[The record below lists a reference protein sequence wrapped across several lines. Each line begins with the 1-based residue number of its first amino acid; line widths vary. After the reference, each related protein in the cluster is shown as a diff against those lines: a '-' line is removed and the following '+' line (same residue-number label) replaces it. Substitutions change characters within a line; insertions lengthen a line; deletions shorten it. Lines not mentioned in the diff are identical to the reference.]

1 MAFIPGL
8 VAGVIV
14 VLSCYALVNSAQS
27 IPKLQTY
34 EGKAQTAAEWSS
46 TAAARLR
53 DTRKTVA
60 VGFAMVRMFF
70 FLPFLLLF
78 SLFFLFLSLFS
89 FLFFF
94 CFHAPAKPTYLAP
107 RADQRRR
114 RVSIVRPVP
123 HRHQTTVSLIS
134 GVAFLFLV
142 PDGFSYQR
150 VASAA
155 GLCLGERLSSQY
167 MHGFWADKHQIP
179 FMDDYNDAIAET
191 ENVVKFSDALSVAWG
206 FIAAFKLIGL

>member
-60 VGFAMVRMFF
+60 VGFAM
-70 FLPFLLLF
+70 
-78 SLFFLFLSLFS
+78 
-89 FLFFF
+89 
-94 CFHAPAKPTYLAP
+94 
-107 RADQRRR
+107 
-114 RVSIVRPVP
+114 
-123 HRHQTTVSLIS
+123 TTVSLIS